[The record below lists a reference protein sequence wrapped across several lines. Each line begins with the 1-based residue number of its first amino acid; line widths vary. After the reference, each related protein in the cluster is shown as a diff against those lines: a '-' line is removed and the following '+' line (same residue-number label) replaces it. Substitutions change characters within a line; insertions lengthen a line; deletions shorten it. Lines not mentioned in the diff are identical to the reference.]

1 MIYDSTLE
9 EKFHNYCI
17 NENIDVIPQFN
28 CLGWIV
34 DFYIKDHN
42 IIIELDGFDS
52 HSFKTQ
58 AEKDYT
64 KDKLLTN
71 ASYKVIRFRGDEIKY
86 QLPRCINRLKAVING
101 LPFQKYNTNWENNT
115 SKQIYMAKQY
125 KNQLV
130 RIIKLSNHSK
140 KDIIIKFIQQL
151 EDASLILMLQNKN
164 VEQICNYLYWRYIH
178 N

>member
-1 MIYDSTLE
+1 
-9 EKFHNYCI
+9 
-17 NENIDVIPQFN
+17 
-28 CLGWIV
+28 
-34 DFYIKDHN
+34 
-42 IIIELDGFDS
+42 
-52 HSFKTQ
+52 
-58 AEKDYT
+58 
-64 KDKLLTN
+64 
-71 ASYKVIRFRGDEIKY
+71 
-86 QLPRCINRLKAVING
+86 
-101 LPFQKYNTNWENNT
+101 
-115 SKQIYMAKQY
+115 MAKQY